1 MDKKNITILCKVVDN
16 FGDIGFVYR
25 LARALTE
32 LDSTLNLRLV
42 VSDLNSFSAL
52 APQVDPSKA
61 EQVCGRWQIF
71 DWSAADECTQA
82 FSQNPPAIILECFQC
97 GRPDW
102 LETLLF
108 DTPGGT
114 EPLAYIVNI
123 DYLTAEDYADE
134 FHLLKSG
141 TRSARVKKIN
151 FMPGFTEK
159 TGGLVLDRDFMQNRA
174 QAVDAQHK
182 AATTTTEPRDA
193 FTVAMFS
200 YERDFAPVVE
210 ALAAF
215 QKQSGRKVRV
225 LVAAGKSHAPFME
238 AWERAGKPVE
248 AETLPFLPQQEWDAL
263 LCRTDF
269 NFVRGEDSLSR
280 ACLTGVPF
288 VWQAYIQDED
298 YHLVKLAALN
308 ERLRPYLD
316 EAVFCAYDEY
326 TRAYNV
332 GKDSADGLAR
342 LLLNAE
348 AMRAGFVRFAD
359 DLVANG
365 NLAAKL
371 LAWIEGLAG

>member
-159 TGGLVLDRDFMQNRA
+159 TGGLVLDRTFMQNRA
-174 QAVDAQHK
+174 QAEDTRHK
-182 AATTTTEPRDA
+182 AATTTTESRDA

-200 YERDFAPVVE
+200 TSAAPTHC
-210 ALAAF
+210 AC
-215 QKQSGRKVRV
+215 RV
-225 LVAAGKSHAPFME
+225 AP
-238 AWERAGKPVE
+238 
-248 AETLPFLPQQEWDAL
+248 L
-263 LCRTDF
+263 
-269 NFVRGEDSLSR
+269 
-280 ACLTGVPF
+280 
-288 VWQAYIQDED
+288 
-298 YHLVKLAALN
+298 
-308 ERLRPYLD
+308 
-316 EAVFCAYDEY
+316 
-326 TRAYNV
+326 
-332 GKDSADGLAR
+332 
-342 LLLNAE
+342 
-348 AMRAGFVRFAD
+348 
-359 DLVANG
+359 
-365 NLAAKL
+365 
-371 LAWIEGLAG
+371 

>member
-1 MDKKNITILCKVVDN
+1 MDRKNITILCKVVDN

-42 VSDLNSFSAL
+42 VSDLNAFSQL
-52 APQVDPSKA
+52 APQVVPDRA
-61 EQVCGRWQIF
+61 EQICCGWQIF
-71 DWSAADECTQA
+71 DWNAGDECTRA

-108 DTPGGT
+108 DSPGGA

-151 FMPGFTEK
+151 FMPGFTKK
-159 TGGLVLDRDFMQNRA
+159 TGGLILDRDFMQNRTRA
-174 QAVDAQHK
+174 LEARQKDASTV
-182 AATTTTEPRDA
+182 AATRDA

-200 YERDFAPVVE
+200 YERDFAPVLE
-210 ALAAF
+210 AMAAF
-215 QKQSGRKVRV
+215 RRRSGRNVRV
-225 LVAAGKSHAPFME
+225 LVAAGKSHAPFMK
-238 AWERAGKPVE
+238 AWEQAEKPVE
-248 AETLPFLPQQEWDAL
+248 VETLPFLPQQDWDAL

-280 ACLTGVPF
+280 ACLAGVPF
-288 VWQAYIQDED
+288 VWQAYIQDEN

-308 ERLRPYLD
+308 ERLRPCLS
-316 EAVFCAYDEY
+316 EADFCAYNEY

-332 GKDSADGLAR
+332 GKDSADGLER
-342 LLLNAE
+342 LLLEAE
-348 AMRAGFVRFAD
+348 ALRAGFARFAD
-359 DLVANG
+359 NLAANG
-365 NLAAKL
+365 NMAANL
-371 LAWIEGLAG
+371 LEWISSLSL